1 MISKVAP
8 SEMMEVPENEAQY
21 ILKGLLVE
29 EEEEHN
35 ILLPPPSLMKRQTNS
50 EAMGDSLKS

>member
-1 MISKVAP
+1 
-8 SEMMEVPENEAQY
+8 MMEVPENEAQY

-29 EEEEHN
+29 EEEVYN
-35 ILLPPPSLMKRQTNS
+35 ILLPPPSLMKRHTNS

>member
-29 EEEEHN
+29 EEEVYN
-35 ILLPPPSLMKRQTNS
+35 ILLPPPSLMKRHTNS